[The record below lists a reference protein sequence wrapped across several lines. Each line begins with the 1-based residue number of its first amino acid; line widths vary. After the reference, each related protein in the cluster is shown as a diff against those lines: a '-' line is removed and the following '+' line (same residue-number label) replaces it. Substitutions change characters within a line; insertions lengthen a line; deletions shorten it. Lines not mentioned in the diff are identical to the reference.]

1 MRTNANQYKL
11 EHPDMPSIPDRADVL
26 VMETEVLGCTDWSVC
41 ICQAGRVPVFK
52 DLSRAQ
58 ARQLIAERGLVR
70 TDRVDRRDLTGTIW
84 DTPDMRG
91 RQCYPLGIVLMGGGS
106 IALVKP
112 APPKSVKVPVIP
124 DGHEDP
130 ADDPVKVRPEGPQK
144 RGRKRGRKP
153 RTHFPPEERMAML
166 DKIGAFDKRV
176 YDGFGI
182 DGKAVL
188 TMSDGDFAIMYKKE
202 WIRYKARK
210 HYHKAKAEGRA
221 TSSTSTEYQRAMYQ
235 LHREKIN
242 AARRERYREQHP
254 KF

>member
-1 MRTNANQYKL
+1 MRTNQYRP
-11 EHPDMPSIPDRADVL
+11 EHPDMPSIPDRTDVL
-26 VMETEVLGCTDWSVC
+26 VMETEVLGCTDWSAC

-70 TDRVDRRDLTGTIW
+70 TDRVDRRDLAGTIW

-106 IALVKP
+106 IAVAKP
-112 APPKSVKVPVIP
+112 APPRHVKEPVIP
-124 DGHEDP
+124 AGHEDP
-130 ADDPVKVRPEGPQK
+130 ADDPVKVRPEGKK
-144 RGRKRGRKP
+144 RGPKP

-166 DKIGAFDKRV
+166 TEIGAFDKRV

-182 DGKAVL
+182 DEKAVL
-188 TMSDGDFAIMYKKE
+188 AMSDGDFAVLYKKE
-202 WIRYKARK
+202 WVRYKSRK
-210 HYHKAKAEGRA
+210 HYHKVKGEGRA
-221 TSSTSTEYQRAMYQ
+221 TSSTSPEYQRAMYQ

-242 AARRERYREQHP
+242 AARRERYRREHP
-254 KF
+254 KTN